1 MVQILVQ
8 INLKDM
14 EKATVNL
21 FFDTRNIKAN
31 GKYPVKLT
39 VYFDGD
45 KKRYK
50 TNIDVTQDE
59 WRKLKS
65 PKLKDSKLKET
76 KLTLQAIENR
86 ASKII
91 EKMDE
96 FSFEEFN
103 RNFFS
108 STNKKLGNSFT
119 ELFKSYIDNLK
130 SEERIGTATSYNTTL
145 NSIIEFRKNIKYKD
159 LTAGFL
165 QQYEKYL

>member
-50 TNIDVTQDE
+50 TSIDVTQDE
-59 WRKLKS
+59 WTKLKS

-96 FSFEEFN
+96 FSFEEFS

-108 STNKKLGNSFT
+108 STKKLGNSFT
-119 ELFKSYIDNLK
+119 ELFKRYIDNLK
-130 SEERIGTATSYNTTL
+130 KEERIGTA
-145 NSIIEFRKNIKYKD
+145 
-159 LTAGFL
+159 
-165 QQYEKYL
+165 